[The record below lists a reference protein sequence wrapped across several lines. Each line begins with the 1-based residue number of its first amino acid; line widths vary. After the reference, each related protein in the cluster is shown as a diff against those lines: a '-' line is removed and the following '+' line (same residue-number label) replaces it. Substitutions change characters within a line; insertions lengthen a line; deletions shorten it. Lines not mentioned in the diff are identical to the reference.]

1 LRSLKFPTYSIY
13 VRPQNGATTTD
24 MILESKMML
33 PKAVVQRSEVKHF
46 KIKKIQIK
54 AHMTKLSDQS
64 EDKRWNARKELKV

>member
-1 LRSLKFPTYSIY
+1 
-13 VRPQNGATTTD
+13 
-24 MILESKMML
+24 MML